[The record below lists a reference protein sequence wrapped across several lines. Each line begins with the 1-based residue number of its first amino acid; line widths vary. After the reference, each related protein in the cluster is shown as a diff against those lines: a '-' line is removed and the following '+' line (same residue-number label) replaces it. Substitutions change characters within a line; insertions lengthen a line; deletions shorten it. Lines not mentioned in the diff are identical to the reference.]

1 MASIKDAFEE
11 SLQDSNSILKF
22 IVFAI
27 PLYFCVHLYMNS
39 SDLSGFWF
47 LASITFLLL
56 FGFLIKC
63 TSNVRNGKDYIL
75 PSFNIFALFWHGIKG
90 TVAIGPAIA
99 INCWLANLVCKLI
112 QNYIPASNLLIVFNC
127 IIWAIFVSII
137 LTSYLCYAKNF
148 KIADAYNLK
157 IISDSCVDILVAIL
171 FMLPQILL
179 ADAIILAPVTYVVW
193 LFFGL
198 THPIMIFFWCVVAI
212 FSLAM
217 TGHYMAQV
225 DYEIIDSKDDN

>member
-11 SLQDSNSILKF
+11 ALQDSNSVFKF
-22 IVFAI
+22 ILFAI
-27 PLYFCVHLYMNS
+27 PVYFCVHLYMNS
-39 SDLSGFWF
+39 SDLTGFWF

-63 TSNVRNGKDYIL
+63 TSNVRNGKDYVL
-75 PSFNIFALFWHGIKG
+75 PSFNIFLLFGAGIKG
-90 TVAIGPAIA
+90 IVAIGPAIA
-99 INCWLANLVCKLI
+99 INCWLANLTCGFV
-112 QNYIPASNLLIVFNC
+112 QNYIPASNLLIVFKC
-127 IIWAIFVSII
+127 IIWAIFISII
-137 LTSYLCYAKNF
+137 LTGYLCYAKSF

-157 IISDSCVDILVAIL
+157 IISNSCIDILVAVL
-171 FMLPQILL
+171 FMIPQIII

-198 THPIMIFFWCVVAI
+198 NHPIMIFFWSVVAI

-217 TGHYMAQV
+217 LGHYLAQV
-225 DYEIIDSKDDN
+225 DYEIIDSKDND